1 MLLRI
6 DLVDAVIAVN
16 GNGAQATVRVFP
28 HLDVRAENYDRTW
41 GACSPLWRD
50 DAAVRIGMLFEAV
63 MFMLRTLRI
72 PMERVVQALR
82 VIPECDALFGD

>member
-1 MLLRI
+1 MNRI
-6 DLVDAVIAVN
+6 DLADAVIAVN
-16 GNGAQATVRVFP
+16 GNDAHATICVFR
-28 HLDVRAENYDRTW
+28 HLDTRAENYDRTW
-41 GACSPLWRD
+41 GACSSLWRD
-50 DAAVRIGMLFEAV
+50 DATVRIGMLFEAV